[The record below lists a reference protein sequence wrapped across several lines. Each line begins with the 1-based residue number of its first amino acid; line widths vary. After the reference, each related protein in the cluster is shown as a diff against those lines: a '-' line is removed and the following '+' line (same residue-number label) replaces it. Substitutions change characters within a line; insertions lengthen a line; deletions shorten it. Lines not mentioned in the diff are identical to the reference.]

1 MDYLKVPEY
10 PQGWINDLGINPFH
24 WGELKKYNST
34 LSDSEWRWLA
44 NLINAVYTPTTGL
57 LAQIEDQKRVIEE
70 YMGKVEAMLRKCPD
84 VECSHCS
91 SVVCP
96 HNDPLHFHHDGC
108 PSCD

>member
-1 MDYLKVPEY
+1 MDMDYLKVPEY

-24 WGELKKYNST
+24 SDELKNYNST

-70 YMGKVEAMLRKCPD
+70 LKSRLGHQQKLVEELRP
-84 VECSHCS
+84 
-91 SVVCP
+91 
-96 HNDPLHFHHDGC
+96 
-108 PSCD
+108 